1 MSQVNAEARDKQKL
15 QAIIEARRLCKY
27 TLHIL
32 QNNDNFKVRPTGD
45 LEDDEKRPPQP
56 ELVTKMRDTMLDIY
70 ILAYSA
76 NDTPFTKGNYATR
89 RRMQDK
95 SIARCR
101 EMLAL
106 IELAKDAFHT
116 PSKRVEYWTG
126 KAVLVRNLLQ
136 KWKEGDYH
144 RYKRM

>member
-1 MSQVNAEARDKQKL
+1 MSQVNSEARDKQKL
-15 QAIIEARRLCKY
+15 QGVIEARRLCKY

-32 QNNDNFKVRPTGD
+32 KNNDNFKCYPTGD
-45 LEDDEKRPPQP
+45 PEDDAKRPPQP
-56 ELVTKMRDTMLDIY
+56 ELVQKLRETVMDIY

-76 NDTPFTKGNYATR
+76 NDLPFNKANYATR

-95 SIARCR
+95 SVARCR

-106 IELAKDAFHT
+106 IELAADVFHT
-116 PSKRVEYWTG
+116 PKKRVEYWTG
-126 KAVLVRNLLQ
+126 KTVLVRNLLQ